1 MLGTDENQ
9 QISNINNNKNS
20 DADDNDECDDLF

>member
-9 QISNINNNKNS
+9 QISNIDKNKYS